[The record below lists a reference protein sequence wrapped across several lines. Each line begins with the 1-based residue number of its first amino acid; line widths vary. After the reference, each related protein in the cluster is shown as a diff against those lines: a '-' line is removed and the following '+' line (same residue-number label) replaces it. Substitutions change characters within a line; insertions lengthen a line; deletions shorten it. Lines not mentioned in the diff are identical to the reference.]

1 MNEIRTKIWY
11 LLADSKTNEKYASL
25 VVKKYQLYDL
35 YSNIFLALTT
45 SSSVAAWAIWKQLP
59 VLWILIIAISQI
71 LMIVKPYFLFP
82 RYIKVFN
89 DRSIRWQQM
98 SVELEQLWYELN
110 EDKIDNTE
118 ASKIYFELRKKIL
131 AFDNIPE
138 ELIFFHH
145 KKELTLAE
153 DECNLYLKK
162 V

>member
-1 MNEIRTKIWY
+1 MNDIRNKIWY
-11 LLADSKTNEKYASL
+11 LLVDSKTNEKYSSL

-45 SSSVAAWAIWKQLP
+45 SSSVAAWAFWKQLP
-59 VLWILIIAISQI
+59 EIWILIIGISQV

-89 DRSIRWQQM
+89 DRCIRWQQM
-98 SVELEQLWYELN
+98 TVELEHLWYELN
-110 EDKIDNTE
+110 ENNIGNVE
-118 ASKIYFELRKKIL
+118 ASKLYFELRKKIL

-145 KKELTLAE
+145 NKELTLAE
-153 DECNLYLKK
+153 EQCNIYLTKI
-162 V
+162 